1 VDATQLTRAEG
12 YLRDSIAVYESMLA
26 DRTLVA
32 SIVQLSAVASE
43 AVRSGGKIMF
53 AGNGGSAADAQHFA
67 GELVSRFYYD
77 RPAIASLALTTDS
90 SILTAIGND
99 YHYERIFSRQI
110 EALGRSGDV
119 FVGISTSGRS
129 LNVLG
134 GLAAARRLGLRTVG
148 LTGRSGGDMAAL
160 CDIVICIPS
169 DSTPLIQQ
177 GHLLVGHLLCA
188 MIEDAIHPRGRD
200 RSERP

>member
-129 LNVLG
+129 PNVLG

-148 LTGRSGGDMAAL
+148 LTGRSGGDMAAV
-160 CDIVICIPS
+160 CDIVIRIPS

>member
-1 VDATQLTRAEG
+1 VDATQLKWAET
-12 YLRDSIAVYESMLA
+12 YLRDSVAVYESMLA
-26 DRTLVA
+26 DRTLMA
-32 SIVQLSAVASE
+32 QIVQLSAVASE
-43 AVRSGGKIMF
+43 AVRSGGKVMF

-77 RPAIASLALTTDS
+77 RPGMASLALTTDS

-99 YHYERIFSRQI
+99 YHFERIFSRQI
-110 EALGRSGDV
+110 EALGRAGDL

-129 LNVLG
+129 PNVLG
-134 GLAAARRLGLRTVG
+134 GLTTARHLGLRTAG

-160 CDIVICIPS
+160 CDIVIRIPS

-177 GHLLVGHLLCA
+177 GHLLVGHLICA
-188 MIEDAIHPRGRD
+188 MIEETIHPRGRD
-200 RSERP
+200 PSERP

>member
-1 VDATQLTRAEG
+1 MRAEA
-12 YLRDSIAVYESMLA
+12 YLRDSIAVYERMLA
-26 DRTLVA
+26 DRSLMA
-32 SIVQLSAVASE
+32 KIVQLSVVASE

-77 RPAIASLALTTDS
+77 RPGIAGLALTTDS

-99 YHYERIFSRQI
+99 YHFERIFSRQI
-110 EALGRSGDV
+110 EALGRPGDV

-129 LNVLG
+129 PNVLG
-134 GLAAARRLGLRTVG
+134 GLATARALGLVTVG
-148 LTGRSGGDMAAL
+148 FTGRSGGDMAGL
-160 CDIVICIPS
+160 SDILIHVPS

-188 MIEDAIHPRGRD
+188 MIEEAIHPR
-200 RSERP
+200 SESQL